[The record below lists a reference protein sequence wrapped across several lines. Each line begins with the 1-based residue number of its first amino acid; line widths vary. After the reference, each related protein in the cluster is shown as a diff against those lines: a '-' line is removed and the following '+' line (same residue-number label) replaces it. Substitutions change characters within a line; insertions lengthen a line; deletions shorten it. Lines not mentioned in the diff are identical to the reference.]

1 MGAIKSVLRH
11 PWTVR
16 ACRIGI
22 GLIFAYAGLAKVGD
36 LGAFALQ
43 IHNFRMVPVS
53 AENVM
58 AMTLPWIE
66 IVAALALIL
75 HIRARPAA
83 VLSTAL
89 LVVFTI
95 AVGVAY
101 LRGLDID
108 CGCFGTADGAQ
119 VGLKKMLENVGM
131 IAAGVIAS
139 LREAK
144 DSG

>member
-1 MGAIKSVLRH
+1 
-11 PWTVR
+11 
-16 ACRIGI
+16 
-22 GLIFAYAGLAKVGD
+22 
-36 LGAFALQ
+36 
-43 IHNFRMVPVS
+43 
-53 AENVM
+53 M

-119 VGLKKMLENVGM
+119 VGLRKLLENAGM
-131 IAAGVIAS
+131 IAVGAIAS

-144 DSG
+144 GSG

>member
-1 MGAIKSVLRH
+1 MESVLRH

-16 ACRIGI
+16 ACRSGI
-22 GLIFAYAGLAKVGD
+22 GVVFAYAGLAKVGD
-36 LGAFALQ
+36 LSAFALQ
-43 IHNFRMVPVS
+43 IHNFRMVPVV

-66 IVAALALIL
+66 IVAAMALIL
-75 HIRARPAA
+75 RIRARPAA

-101 LRGLDID
+101 FRGLDID

-119 VGLKKMLENVGM
+119 VGLKKLLENGGM
-131 IAAGVIAS
+131 IAVGAVAS
-139 LREAK
+139 LREARRA
-144 DSG
+144 S